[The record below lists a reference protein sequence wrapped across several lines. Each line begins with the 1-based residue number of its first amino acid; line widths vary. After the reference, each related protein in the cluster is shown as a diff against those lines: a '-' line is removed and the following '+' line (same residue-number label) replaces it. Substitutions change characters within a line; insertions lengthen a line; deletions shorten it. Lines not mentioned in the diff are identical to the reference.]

1 MANTYDIHQWY
12 KAVNAIK
19 AIANLPKDTN
29 QGRNGD
35 YIKQIQKVKIS
46 CTVCTTDF
54 KIKSKRREPGM
65 RPWLQVNNYLN

>member
-12 KAVNAIK
+12 KAENAIK

-35 YIKQIQKVKIS
+35 YIKQI
-46 CTVCTTDF
+46 
-54 KIKSKRREPGM
+54 
-65 RPWLQVNNYLN
+65 

>member
-54 KIKSKRREPGM
+54 KIKSKDEN
-65 RPWLQVNNYLN
+65 QA

>member
-1 MANTYDIHQWY
+1 MHVYQAPAEANDNLFELFWLIHMANTYDIHQWY

-35 YIKQIQKVKIS
+35 YIKQI
-46 CTVCTTDF
+46 
-54 KIKSKRREPGM
+54 
-65 RPWLQVNNYLN
+65 